1 MKPSYQRALIIGGS
15 RGAGKELALSLS
27 AQGTNTT
34 VVARQEDALAKLKT
48 DAPDINTMAMDATG
62 DGVAEK
68 LMKEIDPDL
77 LILTVGYEPKMIP
90 FHEQSWDEFSG
101 AWNTDTRIAHAFSS
115 AALTQPMKKG
125 GVVVSFSSGA
135 GLSGSRLSGGYAGAK
150 RMQHFL
156 TDYAQREA
164 EARARVRVRT
174 RARIGVRVRVQGQWS
189 VGRCEGCEACSP
201 GHAGPERAPRSPPPP
216 RPPRCVAPQRRPRG
230 GGGRAG
236 RRPGRP
242 AGAEAWG

>member
-1 MKPSYQRALIIGGS
+1 MKSSKNALIIGGS
-15 RGAGKELALSLS
+15 RGAGRELALSLS
-27 AQGTNTT
+27 AQGTKTT
-34 VVARQEDALAKLKT
+34 VVARGKDALAKLKA

-62 DGVAEK
+62 DGVADK

-125 GVVVSFSSGA
+125 GIVVSFSSGA

-164 EARARVRVRT
+164 ELLDLGLT
-174 RARIGVRVRVQGQWS
+174 FYSIIPKQLVQGT
-189 VGRCEGCEACSP
+189 VLGLA
-201 GHAGPERAPRSPPPP
+201 A
-216 RPPRCVAPQRRPRG
+216 
-230 GGGRAG
+230 
-236 RRPGRP
+236 
-242 AGAEAWG
+242 AEAYSAAVGKPLDQFLNQWEEPLTAGKIAGHVVSILGHSEPTEKKAFVITGTGMAAA

>member
-164 EARARVRVRT
+164 ELLDLGLTFYSIIPKQLV
-174 RARIGVRVRVQGQWS
+174 
-189 VGRCEGCEACSP
+189 EGTVLGLA
-201 GHAGPERAPRSPPPP
+201 A
-216 RPPRCVAPQRRPRG
+216 
-230 GGGRAG
+230 
-236 RRPGRP
+236 
-242 AGAEAWG
+242 AEAYSAAVGKPLDQFLNQWDEPLTADKIAGHVMSILGHSEPPEKKAFVITGTGMAAA

>member
-1 MKPSYQRALIIGGS
+1 MKNYKNALIIGGS
-15 RGAGKELALSLS
+15 RGAGRELALSLS
-27 AQGTNTT
+27 AQGSITT
-34 VVARQEDALAKLKT
+34 VVARREDSLAKLKA
-48 DAPDINTMAMDATG
+48 DAPDINTMAMDATSE
-62 DGVAEK
+62 GVADR
-68 LMKEIDPDL
+68 LIKEIDPDL

-125 GVVVSFSSGA
+125 GIVMSFSSGA

-164 EARARVRVRT
+164 ELLDLELT
-174 RARIGVRVRVQGQWS
+174 FYSIIPKQLVQGT
-189 VGRCEGCEACSP
+189 VLGLA
-201 GHAGPERAPRSPPPP
+201 A
-216 RPPRCVAPQRRPRG
+216 
-230 GGGRAG
+230 
-236 RRPGRP
+236 
-242 AGAEAWG
+242 AEAYSAAVGKPLDQFLNQWEQPLTADKIAGHVMSILGHSEPTEKKAFVITGTGMAAA

>member
-1 MKPSYQRALIIGGS
+1 MKNYKNALIIGGS
-15 RGAGKELALSLS
+15 RGAGRELALSLS
-27 AQGTNTT
+27 RNGTKTT
-34 VVARQEDALAKLKT
+34 VVARGEDSLATLKT
-48 DAPDINTMAMDATG
+48 DAPGVTTMAMDATSE
-62 DGVAEK
+62 GVAEG

-156 TDYAQREA
+156 TGYAQREA
-164 EARARVRVRT
+164 ELLDLGLT
-174 RARIGVRVRVQGQWS
+174 FYSIIPKQLVQGT
-189 VGRCEGCEACSP
+189 VLGLA
-201 GHAGPERAPRSPPPP
+201 A
-216 RPPRCVAPQRRPRG
+216 
-230 GGGRAG
+230 
-236 RRPGRP
+236 
-242 AGAEAWG
+242 AEAYSAAVGKPLEQFLKQWDEPLTADKIADHVMSILGHSEPTEQKAFVITGTGMAAA